1 MNGEGVVDG
10 NSFVHETLGAIDG
23 ISYNGRATP
32 ISYEQL
38 LAVPGIPDEFRT
50 LTLRFVADGETVKE
64 LSFSYGDSI
73 DESEIPAVP
82 EKDGYSGHWA
92 DYDYSALYF
101 SDVIEAEYSYKR
113 ATLAVENTRAGS
125 PMSIVLVEGSFNDG
139 SQAMLNEYVGDDPHT
154 DGTVL
159 EKWVLRIDDMDED
172 TAAGSYSV
180 RFLRPELER
189 RSHKLEIYTFD
200 GTDWTRVS
208 TRSSGSYTVFDC
220 NSDTVVFAAVETRG
234 TPVWVW
240 VGVGVLAAAAVSAFA
255 VLRRRKSKAKDEETA

>member
-1 MNGEGVVDG
+1 
-10 NSFVHETLGAIDG
+10 
-23 ISYNGRATP
+23 
-32 ISYEQL
+32 
-38 LAVPGIPDEFRT
+38 
-50 LTLRFVADGETVKE
+50 
-64 LSFSYGDSI
+64 
-73 DESEIPAVP
+73 
-82 EKDGYSGHWA
+82 
-92 DYDYSALYF
+92 
-101 SDVIEAEYSYKR
+101 
-113 ATLAVENTRAGS
+113 
-125 PMSIVLVEGSFNDG
+125 
-139 SQAMLNEYVGDDPHT
+139 MLNEYVGDDPHT

-240 VGVGVLAAAAVSAFA
+240 VGVGVLAAAAVGAFA

>member
-1 MNGEGVVDG
+1 M
-10 NSFVHETLGAIDG
+10 
-23 ISYNGRATP
+23 
-32 ISYEQL
+32 
-38 LAVPGIPDEFRT
+38 
-50 LTLRFVADGETVKE
+50 
-64 LSFSYGDSI
+64 
-73 DESEIPAVP
+73 P

-113 ATLAVENTRAGS
+113 ATLAVENPRAGS

-154 DGTVL
+154 DGRRVL
-159 EKWVLRIDDMDED
+159 EERVLRIDDMDED

-200 GTDWTRVS
+200 GTDRTLCVHPQQRQLYGVRLQFRYGRVRRGRGRAAHRCGCGS
-208 TRSSGSYTVFDC
+208 ASASSPPQPSARSQSS
-220 NSDTVVFAAVETRG
+220 AA
-234 TPVWVW
+234 
-240 VGVGVLAAAAVSAFA
+240 
-255 VLRRRKSKAKDEETA
+255 RRRK